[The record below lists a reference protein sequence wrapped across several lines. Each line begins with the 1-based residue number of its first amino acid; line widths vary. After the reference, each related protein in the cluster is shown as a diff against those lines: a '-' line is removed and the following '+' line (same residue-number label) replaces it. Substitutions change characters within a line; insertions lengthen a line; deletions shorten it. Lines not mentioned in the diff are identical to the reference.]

1 MNGICDWCYTLNVP
15 ELLVNKIGFACNF
28 IANEEPNSN
37 GILDFERIF
46 YHAIHCPFPMRSE
59 HAIALNLTE
68 FISWCFPFFIEM
80 NYFWFRN
87 TAYFQQKNAV
97 HSMNLAWKTLPQHL
111 IHFIHITWK
120 LEIHWS
126 ISQHSRTIV
135 ILNVPKKNGKNELNN
150 REKWTS
156 KNCNERESLS
166 VFNNHLMLPHE
177 RVMWLKIDTFVGIRL
192 SSFLSLFTSLV

>member
-1 MNGICDWCYTLNVP
+1 MHQYNGNRTSTGTYQIYMNGICDWCYTLNVP

-80 NYFWFRN
+80 NYFWFWKWFFSVKKMQTIPWIWHGKHYHN
-87 TAYFQQKNAV
+87 I
-97 HSMNLAWKTLPQHL
+97 SNL
-111 IHFIHITWK
+111 FHIS
-120 LEIHWS
+120 H
-126 ISQHSRTIV
+126 
-135 ILNVPKKNGKNELNN
+135 
-150 REKWTS
+150 
-156 KNCNERESLS
+156 ES
-166 VFNNHLMLPHE
+166 
-177 RVMWLKIDTFVGIRL
+177 
-192 SSFLSLFTSLV
+192 